1 VRIKSLEH
9 RRRGVL
15 PVIRFGPVPGLRL
28 RDVVLRA
35 NECLREAGIK
45 PVGVV
50 VSDEPHMMISPRIY
64 ARSVAV
70 LTAAGFKFTVE

>member
-1 VRIKSLEH
+1 
-9 RRRGVL
+9 
-15 PVIRFGPVPGLRL
+15 L